1 KRATLSSEIIIRTN
15 DLSVYYGT
23 HRGIKDLNLSVRKGE
38 IFGFLGPNGAG
49 KTTTLRTILDIIHP
63 TKGSATLFGLDSQ
76 KNGAAIRERLSY
88 LPGELSLYP
97 SMKANYFLDLLGSL
111 QKNGPDASYLQQLL
125 ERVGLDPSRKMKEYS
140 HGNKQKIGVVAAFM
154 GKKELI
160 ILDEPT
166 IGLDPLVQQTVL
178 ELVKEVR
185 EEGRTVF
192 LSSHNL
198 KEVQT
203 VCDRVGMIQNGEL
216 IKTEKV
222 ETLIEQQFKRLE
234 IHFRTEPPPD
244 AFVIEGVKEIER
256 DGKRIVFEIKRGL
269 DTLVEKA
276 VPYGIED
283 LETKS
288 VSLEEIFLSFYG
300 PENKRDLND

>member
-1 KRATLSSEIIIRTN
+1 MNSEIIIQTKN
-15 DLSVYYGT
+15 LSVYYGG
-23 HRGIKDLNLSVRKGE
+23 HRGIKDLNLSVQKGE
-38 IFGFLGPNGAG
+38 VFGFLGPNGAG
-49 KTTTLRTILDIIHP
+49 KTTTLRAMLDIIHP
-63 TKGSATLFGLDSQ
+63 TKGSVTLFGLDS
-76 KNGAAIRERLSY
+76 KKEGVAICQRTSY

-97 SMKANYFLDLLGSL
+97 SMRASYFLDFLGSL
-111 QKNGPDASYLQQLL
+111 QKNKMDNSHLKQLL

-203 VCDRVGMIQNGEL
+203 VCDRVGIIQNGEL

-222 ETLIEQQFKRLE
+222 ETLINQQLKRLE
-234 IHFRTEPPPD
+234 IHFRKEPPHN
-244 AFVIEGVKEIER
+244 AFAIEGVKEISR
-256 DGKRIVFEIKRGL
+256 DGNLILFEVSL
-269 DTLVEKA
+269 DLDRLMEKA
-276 VPYGIED
+276 APYGIKD
-283 LETKS
+283 IETKT
-288 VSLEEIFLSFYG
+288 VSLEEIFLAFYS
-300 PENKRDLND
+300 PQNKEDQNV

>member
-1 KRATLSSEIIIRTN
+1 LSSEIIIQTN
-15 DLSVYYGT
+15 DLSVYYGA
-23 HRGIKDLNLSVRKGE
+23 HRGIKGLNLSVEKGE

-49 KTTTLRTILDIIHP
+49 KTTTLRAILDIIHP

-76 KNGAAIRERLSY
+76 KNGAAIRERISY

-97 SMKANYFLDLLGSL
+97 PMKADYFLDLLGSL
-111 QKNGPDASYLQQLL
+111 QKNEPDKSYRELLL

-154 GKKELI
+154 GKKDLI

-178 ELVKEVR
+178 EFVKEVR

-203 VCDRVGMIQNGEL
+203 VCDRVGIIQNGEL
-216 IKTEKV
+216 IKTAKV
-222 ETLIEQQFKRLE
+222 ETLIEQQLKRLE
-234 IHFRTEPPPD
+234 INFIKEPPHD
-244 AFVIEGVKEIER
+244 AFAIEGVNEISR
-256 DGKRIVFEIKRGL
+256 DGNLVKFELKRGL
-269 DTLVEKA
+269 DILMEKA
-276 VPYGIED
+276 AHYGIKGI
-283 LETKS
+283 ETKS
-288 VSLEEIFLSFYG
+288 VSLEEIFLSFYD
-300 PENKRDLND
+300 PENNGNKND

>member
-1 KRATLSSEIIIRTN
+1 LSSEIIIQTH
-15 DLSVYYGT
+15 DLSVYYGA
-23 HRGIKDLNLSVRKGE
+23 HRGIKDLNLSVQKGE
-38 IFGFLGPNGAG
+38 VFGFLGPNGAG
-49 KTTTLRTILDIIHP
+49 KTTTLRAILDIIHP
-63 TKGSATLFGLDSQ
+63 TKGSANLFGLDS
-76 KNGAAIRERLSY
+76 KKDGAAIRQRLSY

-97 SMKANYFLDLLGSL
+97 SMKARYFLDLLGSL
-111 QKNGPDASYLQQLL
+111 QKNKLDESYLEKLL

-154 GKKELI
+154 GKKELL

-178 ELVKEVR
+178 EFVQEVR
-185 EEGRTVF
+185 DEGRTVF

-198 KEVQT
+198 TEVQA
-203 VCDRVGMIQNGEL
+203 VCDRVGIIQNGKL

-222 ETLIEQQFKRLE
+222 ETLIDQQFKRLE
-234 IHFRTEPPPD
+234 IIFGKEPPHD
-244 AFVIEGVKEIER
+244 AFTIDGVKEIGR
-256 DGKRIVFEIKRGL
+256 DGNLILFEVKRGL
-269 DTLVEKA
+269 DILMERA

-283 LETKS
+283 IETKP

-300 PENKRDLND
+300 PDNKGSKNA

>member
-1 KRATLSSEIIIRTN
+1 MSSETIIQTY
-15 DLSVYYGT
+15 DLSVYYGA
-23 HRGIKDLNLSVRKGE
+23 HRGIKELNLSVQKGE

-49 KTTTLRTILDIIHP
+49 KTTTLRAILDIIHP
-63 TKGSATLFGLDSQ
+63 TKGNATLFGLDSH
-76 KNGAAIRERLSY
+76 KDGVAIRERLSY
-88 LPGELSLYP
+88 LPGELYLYP
-97 SMKANYFLDLLGSL
+97 SMKADYFLYLLGSL
-111 QKNGPDASYLQQLL
+111 YKEMPEKSYIEELL

-166 IGLDPLVQQTVL
+166 LGLDPFVQQTVL
-178 ELVKEVR
+178 ELVREVKD
-185 EEGRTVF
+185 EGRTVF

-203 VCDRVGMIQNGEL
+203 VCDRVGIIQNGKL

-222 ETLIEQQFKRLE
+222 ETLIDQQFKRLE
-234 IHFRTEPPPD
+234 MNFKEEPPHD
-244 AFVIEGVKEIER
+244 AFVIDGIKEIRR
-256 DGKRIVFEIKRGL
+256 DGNLILFEIKRNL
-269 DTLVEKA
+269 DALMEKA
-276 VPYGIED
+276 FPYGIED
-283 LETKS
+283 IETKS

-300 PENKRDLND
+300 PESRGGKDD

>member
-1 KRATLSSEIIIRTN
+1 MSSEFIIQTKN
-15 DLSVYYGT
+15 LSVYYGA
-23 HRGIKDLNLSVRKGE
+23 HRGIKDLNLSVQKGE
-38 IFGFLGPNGAG
+38 VFGFLGPNGAG
-49 KTTTLRTILDIIHP
+49 KTTTLRAILDIIHP
-63 TKGSATLFGLDSQ
+63 TQGSATLFGFDS
-76 KNGAAIRERLSY
+76 KKDGAAIRERISY

-97 SMKANYFLDLLGSL
+97 SMKASYYLDLLGSL
-111 QKNGPDASYLQQLL
+111 QKNKLDESYLEKLL
-125 ERVGLDPSRKMKEYS
+125 ERVDLDPSRKMKKYS

-178 ELVKEVR
+178 ELVQEVK

-198 KEVQT
+198 TEVQA
-203 VCDRVGMIQNGEL
+203 VCDRVGIIQNGEM

-222 ETLIEQQFKRLE
+222 KTLIDQQLKHLE
-234 IHFRTEPPPD
+234 INFRKEPPHD
-244 AFVIEGVKEIER
+244 AFAIEGVKEISR
-256 DGKRIVFEIKRGL
+256 DGNLVMFEIKRGL
-269 DTLVEKA
+269 DRLMEKA

-300 PENKRDLND
+300 PDHKGGKND

>member
-1 KRATLSSEIIIRTN
+1 MSSEIIIQTN

-23 HRGIKDLNLSVRKGE
+23 HLGIKDLNLSVQKGE

-49 KTTTLRTILDIIHP
+49 KTTTLRAILDIIHP
-63 TKGSATLFGLDSQ
+63 TNGSATLFGLDSQ
-76 KNGAAIRERLSY
+76 KNGAAIRERISY

-97 SMKANYFLDLLGSL
+97 SMKASYFLDLLGSL
-111 QKNGPDASYLQQLL
+111 QKNRPDRSYREHLL
-125 ERVGLDPSRKMKEYS
+125 ERVGLDPSRKIKEYS

-203 VCDRVGMIQNGEL
+203 VCDRVGIIQKGKL

-222 ETLIEQQFKRLE
+222 ETLIKQQFKRLE
-234 IHFRTEPPPD
+234 IHFRKAPPHD
-244 AFVIEGVKEIER
+244 AFFMINGVREIER
-256 DGKRIVFEIKRGL
+256 DGKQVMFEIKRGL
-269 DTLVEKA
+269 DFLMEKA

-283 LETKS
+283 IDTKFL
-288 VSLEEIFLSFYG
+288 SLEEIFLSFYG
-300 PENKRDLND
+300 PEVKVRKND